1 MTKEELKKLI
11 DQSEGHN
18 LELKKSTSLR
28 QEIGQAVSAFAN
40 TDGGVILVGISPDG
54 EIVGVD
60 IGKKTLEDLANTI
73 KENTDPKIYPQMKIH
88 NVDGKNVIE
97 IIVKEADEKPVFFS
111 SRAYQRVGRTSPMIS
126 VSKIRELVKQDRKTL
141 SWDEKIYDEVTMESI
156 DEARVRW
163 FVKEAKKQRT
173 LKIPENA
180 SLGEILR
187 KLKLMKNEQL
197 TNTAILLFAK
207 ESHFLQ
213 SEVKGIRFSSDKPV
227 KPYIDFVSIEGNIF
241 DLVDNAQ
248 DFVLRNI
255 RKSIWLN
262 SGKVQ
267 REEKYEY
274 PPDAI
279 REAIVNAIAHRDYES
294 PSKVQVRIFD
304 NRIEIWNPGLLPK
317 EITIEDLKIEH
328 RSIPRNPLLFKQ
340 LFWVKY
346 VEDVGGGT
354 LDMVEQCKEWGLPEP
369 EFKQIS
375 GAFVVV
381 FKLPPNIE
389 NLEKLGLNER
399 QIKAIQYIREKGM
412 ITNREYQK
420 LCATSWDT
428 AYRDLS
434 ELVQKSILKRE
445 GKGRSTHYL
454 MII

>member
-1 MTKEELKKLI
+1 LQIGSDVDIIQLNIKIKPNFTQRFNMTKEELKKLI
-11 DQSEGHN
+11 DQNEGHN
-18 LELKKSTSLR
+18 LELKQSTSLR

-40 TDGGVILVGISPDG
+40 TDGGVILVGVSPNG

-60 IGKKTLEDLANTI
+60 IGKKTVEDLANLI

-88 NVDGKNVIE
+88 KVDDKNIIE
-97 IIVKEADEKPVFFS
+97 IVVKESDEKPVFFS
-111 SRAYQRVGRTSPMIS
+111 NHAYQRVGRTSPMIS

-197 TNTAILLFAK
+197 TNTAILLFAE

-227 KPYIDFVSIEGNIF
+227 KPYTDFVNIEGNIF
-241 DLVDNAQ
+241 DLVDSAQ

-375 GAFVVV
+375 GC
-381 FKLPPNIE
+381 L
-389 NLEKLGLNER
+389 
-399 QIKAIQYIREKGM
+399 
-412 ITNREYQK
+412 
-420 LCATSWDT
+420 
-428 AYRDLS
+428 
-434 ELVQKSILKRE
+434 
-445 GKGRSTHYL
+445 
-454 MII
+454 

>member
-1 MTKEELKKLI
+1 MTKEELEKLI
-11 DQSEGHN
+11 AQNEGHN

-28 QEIGQAVSAFAN
+28 QEIGQAVSAFTN
-40 TDGGVILVGISPDG
+40 TDGGIILVGISPDG

-60 IGKKTLEDLANTI
+60 IGKKTVEDLANWI

-88 NVDGKNVIE
+88 NVDNKDIIE
-97 IIVKEADEKPVFFS
+97 ITVKESDEKPVFS
-111 SRAYQRVGRTSPMIS
+111 MGHAYQRVGRTSPRIS
-126 VSKIRELVKQDRKTL
+126 VSKIRELARQEKKTL
-141 SWDEKIYDEVTMESI
+141 TWDEKICDEATIESI

-163 FVKEAKKQRT
+163 FVKEARKQRT
-173 LKIPENA
+173 LKIRENA
-180 SLGEILR
+180 PLGEILR
-187 KLKLMKNEQL
+187 TLKLMRNEQL
-197 TNTAILLFAK
+197 TNTAVLLFAK

-213 SEVKGIRFSSDKPV
+213 SEVKGIRFSSYKAV
-227 KPYIDFVSIEGNIF
+227 KPYTDFVSIEGNIF
-241 DLVDNAQ
+241 DLADNAQ

-255 RKSIWLN
+255 KKSIWLA

-294 PSKVQVRIFD
+294 SSKVQVRIFN

-317 EITIEDLKIEH
+317 EMTVEDLKREH

-354 LDMVEQCKEWGLPEP
+354 LDMIEQCKEWGLPEP

-381 FKLPPNIE
+381 FKLAPNIE
-389 NLEKLGLNER
+389 DLEKLGLNER
-399 QIKAIQYIREKGM
+399 QIKAIQYIQEKGM

-434 ELVQKSILKRE
+434 ELVQKGILRRE